1 MRDMVGFVHSILSPL
16 GVLVAFQALP
26 PGMTP
31 PNQYITF
38 LEYSTNP
45 DLEASDREIT
55 TERLIQVNVWSKGN
69 YHNLV
74 KQVRKMLENAGFER
88 IFEFDAPYSDGDS
101 HFNKVLRFRFIDNYE
116 E

>member
-1 MRDMVGFVHSILSPL
+1 M
-16 GVLVAFQALP
+16 VAFVSQTLSSVGVPIVFQAFP
-26 PGMTP
+26 TGTTP
-31 PNQYITF
+31 PNEYITF

-45 DLEASDREIT
+45 YLEASDREIT

-101 HFNKVLRFRFIDNYE
+101 HFNKVLRFRFIDEYE